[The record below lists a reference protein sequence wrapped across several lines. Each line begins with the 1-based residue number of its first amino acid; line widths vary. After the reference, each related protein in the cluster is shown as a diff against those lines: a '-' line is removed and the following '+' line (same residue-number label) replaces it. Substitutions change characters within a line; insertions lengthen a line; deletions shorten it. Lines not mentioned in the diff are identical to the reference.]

1 MAGFLLQWPTIL
13 TVLMAPV
20 LVRTYIRLAR
30 REEKDLTE
38 RFEDGYRAYAERVP
52 AFVPRL
58 QGA

>member
-13 TVLMAPV
+13 TVLMAPILIRSYV
-20 LVRTYIRLAR
+20 RLAR
-30 REEKDLTE
+30 REEKELAE
-38 RFEDGYRAYAERVP
+38 RFDGEYRAYAERVP